1 MVFPVATHRCES
13 WTIEKTKRQ
22 RIDAFELWCWR
33 RLLRVPWTARR
44 SDQSILKEI
53 NPEYSWRDWCWSWSF
68 NTLATWYEEPT
79 HWKRPWCWERLKAG
93 REGDDKDEMVG
104 WHHRLNAHK
113 LEQTPEDSEG
123 QGSLAC
129 CSPLSHRVGHNLA
142 NEQQWVWSFRR
153 DSSDTS
159 LFPYQVHLPIGTTSQ
174 NAMSPVSSWAQRNES
189 HLLSDINDQGHIKFS
204 SEYWWIATLWQWLS
218 FMLFALSLF
227 LLFSLFC

>member
-1 MVFPVATHRCES
+1 MWELDHKEGQAPKNWCF
-13 WTIEKTKRQ
+13 WTVVLEKTLESPLDCKEIRPVNSKGNLSW
-22 RIDAFELWCWR
+22 IFNGGTDAEAE
-33 RLLRVPWTARR
+33 V
-44 SDQSILKEI
+44 SILWPPDTKSQLTVKD
-53 NPEYSWRDWCWSWSF
+53 PDAGKDWRQEKG
-68 NTLATWYEEPT
+68 TTEEET
-79 HWKRPWCWERLKAG
+79 
-93 REGDDKDEMVG
+93 VG

-129 CSPLSHRVGHNLA
+129 CSPLGHRVGHNLA
-142 NEQQWVWSFRR
+142 TEQQWVWSFRR

-218 FMLFALSLF
+218 FMLFAFSLF
-227 LLFSLFC
+227 LLFSLFY